1 MAVTKNIVKRNF
13 FRDSVQMMLLSD
25 QLKKEPGV
33 INAAII
39 MGTELNKNTLQRSG
53 LLTIDGNKAG
63 ETDTIIS
70 LSCDAESSLNI
81 AIAKAEQLLTS
92 KTGKVRSE
100 FS

>member
-39 MGTELNKNTLQRSG
+39 MGTELNKNTHNVVVFLQSMEIK
-53 LLTIDGNKAG
+53 L
-63 ETDTIIS
+63 
-70 LSCDAESSLNI
+70 
-81 AIAKAEQLLTS
+81 AKQIL
-92 KTGKVRSE
+92 
-100 FS
+100 